1 MQLYP
6 VAKMAMNLHL
16 KLFDDM
22 STSTDVSLTYYL
34 SSVVQLVRKLD
45 VMATNQIVV
54 GICSCQA
61 DTDDRLSIAI
71 HHLLII

>member
-34 SSVVQLVRKLD
+34 SSVVQLVRKCRSTSVLLLEW
-45 VMATNQIVV
+45 
-54 GICSCQA
+54 ICPLFA
-61 DTDDRLSIAI
+61 
-71 HHLLII
+71 